1 MKTIPLPRI
10 FNTASMYGLIS
21 QVIDP
26 DTGVPKWPAVNFD
39 FADLGFIEPVGVVVL
54 SNLIEYLNRMGA
66 TCTFSWLTL
75 SKPVVYLDDSGFF
88 LRYLGKPIRDHATVR
103 VGTLPL
109 TLVANP
115 ESIGFLYMKM
125 IPWLAQRM
133 DTSELSLSVVRV
145 CIEEIFHNIS
155 DHSGVNVGCVH
166 AQYFPK
172 GKDIQIAI
180 SDFGTGIPYNVRKV
194 QPLIDDT
201 QALALACKE
210 GFTTQSNVRNRGAGL
225 ATLIKYVTGKNRGN
239 IWIVS
244 GGANLSAVHSDGV
257 SKMTARTTSGT
268 YPGTLVRMTLKEDS
282 VMELA
287 KDIER
292 EEFSW

>member
-1 MKTIPLPRI
+1 MQTIALPRT

-21 QVIDP
+21 QVIESS
-26 DTGVPKWPAVNFD
+26 TGIPKWPQVNFD
-39 FADLGFIEPVGVVVL
+39 FTALVFIEPVGVVVL
-54 SNLIEYLNRMGA
+54 SNLIEYLGRKGSKSS
-66 TCTFSWLTL
+66 FSGLAL
-75 SKPVVYLDDSGFF
+75 SKPVIYLDDSGFF
-88 LRYLGKPIRDHATVR
+88 LRYLGKPIREHAAVR
-103 VGTLPL
+103 IGTLPL

-115 ESIGFLYMKM
+115 EAIGFLYMKM
-125 IPWLAQRM
+125 IPWLALRM
-133 DTSELSLSVVRV
+133 GMNELSLSVVRV

-166 AQYFPK
+166 AQYFPV

-194 QPLIDDT
+194 QPSVDDAS
-201 QALALACKE
+201 ALTLACQE

-225 ATLIKYVTGKNRGN
+225 ATLIKYVTGRNRGN

-244 GGANLSAVHSDGV
+244 GQANLSAIHDHGI
-257 SKMTARTTSGT
+257 SKMTARSTTGT
-268 YPGTLVRMTLKEDS
+268 YPGTLVRVTLKEDS
-282 VMELA
+282 IVNLA
-287 KDIER
+287 KDIEH